1 MIVTYVSGHGFG
13 HATRMSAV
21 LRELRALRPGIP
33 IEVVTSAP
41 ELLFRD
47 EVPGGVRYRQVE
59 CDVGVAQR
67 GPLAIHEG
75 ETERRALEFEAGF
88 AELAA
93 REAACLDGLG
103 ARLVVGDVP
112 PLAFAAARR
121 SGVPS
126 VAVANFSWD
135 WIYGHL
141 ASRAPGL
148 QKAAES
154 AAAAYRE
161 ADVLLRLPFTCE
173 MPAFRRAEDVPMVAR
188 HPRVGRLV
196 ARERLELGGGPVVLL
211 LFGGFGL
218 PGFDVRSLADVH
230 EYEFVTTHTEGE
242 LAADVRKLSF
252 SALTALGLT
261 FPDLLAAVDVIVAK
275 PGYGTV
281 SEAIAAGCRLVYTE
295 RGDFPEYPIMVAE
308 MGRYLPCEHI
318 SNADLMAGRLGP
330 AIGRVLSQPERARP
344 RIDGARVV
352 AERLLVHAGL

>member
-1 MIVTYVSGHGFG
+1 LIVAYVSGHGFG

-21 LRELRALRPGIP
+21 LRELRGLRPGLP

-47 EVPGGVRYRQVE
+47 EVPGGIRYRQVE

-67 GPLAIHEG
+67 GPLAIDEG

-121 SGVPS
+121 AGVPS
-126 VAVANFSWD
+126 VAVANFTWD

-161 ADVLLRLPFTCE
+161 ADLLLRLPFTCE

-188 HPRVGRLV
+188 RPRAGRLV
-196 ARERLELGGGPVVLL
+196 ARERLALAGRPVVLL
-211 LFGGFGL
+211 SFGGFGL
-218 PGFDVRSLADVH
+218 PGLDVRSLEAIH
-230 EYEFVTTHTEGE
+230 EYQFVTTHMEGE
-242 LAADVRKLSF
+242 PSANVRKVSF
-252 SALTALGLT
+252 SALSGLGLT
-261 FPDLLAAVDVIVAK
+261 FPDLLAATDVVVAK

-281 SEAIAAGCRLVYTE
+281 SEAIAAGCRLVYAE
-295 RGDFPEYPIMVAE
+295 RGDFPEYPIMVEE
-308 MGRYLPCEHI
+308 MKGYLPCEPVG
-318 SNADLMAGRLGP
+318 NADLMAGRLGP
-330 AIGRVLSQPERARP
+330 AIARVFDQAEPPKP

-352 AERLLVHAGL
+352 AQRLLVHAGL